1 MGWII
6 VAIGAICSA
15 FGGWLAYSGYEI
27 IQVERGWAMVISGAT
42 LFSAGIIALS
52 LGLLALKL
60 TSLAKSLT
68 RAAALSSPVAVAPK
82 PWTKTPDPAVLPAA
96 EPHVAETPTYISA
109 PVMAGAGAA
118 VAIGAATLVEQSDL
132 FSSKPKH
139 ENIEEESPELNLGDD
154 VLPIGI
160 APLHAATPPEKLASE
175 PVEATP
181 KSHIQ
186 WPDPVISHP
195 VAADEVTALPEPP
208 APSLDWLTAALK
220 HPPEPQDLL
229 PDLQQQSA
237 VYTPSQHAPE
247 SAVAHEHEAAFET
260 HAPTGDSE
268 AALGTAASHAE
279 HAPHQ
284 HDDRSHDRHHE
295 EAAHS
300 AALAHAPQPAVVG
313 RYEAAGTNYA
323 MYSDGSVEAENE
335 HGVFRFASMSELRA
349 FIEEGQVSAETEPAA
364 T

>member
-60 TSLAKSLT
+60 TSLAKSLS
-68 RAAALSSPVAVAPK
+68 RAAALSSPVVVAPK
-82 PWTKTPDPAVLPAA
+82 PWTKASETAVLPAA
-96 EPHVAETPTYISA
+96 EPHVAEVSSHISA
-109 PVMAGAGAA
+109 PVMAGAEAA

-139 ENIEEESPELNLGDD
+139 ENLEEETAQLNLGDD

-160 APLHAATPPEKLASE
+160 APLHSATPPEKLAPE

-181 KSHIQ
+181 KLHIQ
-186 WPDPVISHP
+186 WPDVVTSHP
-195 VAADEVTALPEPP
+195 VPADETPALPEPP

-247 SAVAHEHEAAFET
+247 SAVAHEQEAAFKI

-268 AALGTAASHAE
+268 AALDMAASHAE
-279 HAPHQ
+279 HATHL
-284 HDDRSHDRHHE
+284 HDVSSHDRHHQ

-349 FIEEGQVSAETEPAA
+349 FIEEGQASAETEPAA

>member
-15 FGGWLAYSGYEI
+15 FGGWLACSGYEI

-82 PWTKTPDPAVLPAA
+82 PWTKTPAPAVLPAA
-96 EPHVAETPTYISA
+96 EPHVANASSHISS
-109 PVMAGAGAA
+109 PVTAGAGAA

-132 FSSKPKH
+132 SSGNPKH
-139 ENIEEESPELNLGDD
+139 ENLEEETPQLNLGDD

-160 APLHAATPPEKLASE
+160 APLHVATPPEKSTPE
-175 PVEATP
+175 PVEAAP
-181 KSHIQ
+181 KLHIQ
-186 WPDPVISHP
+186 WTDPMISHP
-195 VAADEVTALPEPP
+195 VPADALPALPEPP

-229 PDLQQQSA
+229 PDLQQQSS
-237 VYTPSQHAPE
+237 VYTPSQHAAKSTVE
-247 SAVAHEHEAAFET
+247 RAEEAAFET
-260 HAPTGDSE
+260 HAPTGHSE
-268 AALGTAASHAE
+268 AVVGTAASHAE
-279 HAPHQ
+279 HAPRP
-284 HDDRSHDRHHE
+284 HDESSHDRHHE

-349 FIEEGQVSAETEPAA
+349 FIEEGQVSTETEPAA